1 MAYKEYKLLETTT
14 HTKEQSVP
22 YYHPETMDVISLET
36 PALHVFTDFHTV
48 KPYVIHV
55 KTLADDALQMM
66 QKVEVHALLVTNN
79 DDEVVGLINT
89 RRLQGVYRT
98 QVAQSEDIH
107 HKEVTVGML
116 MAKIGSLPMLDYAVL
131 KDTLVGHIARLMHD
145 QHIDHLLIQEQDKSG
160 KDIIR
165 GIISA
170 SFIAKRLGAQIGHD
184 LASRNLAELNKII

>member
-14 HTKEQSVP
+14 HNRQISIP
-22 YYHPETMDVISLET
+22 YYHPETVDVISLET
-36 PALHVFTDFHTV
+36 PALHVFTDFHTA

-55 KTLADDALQMM
+55 KALADDALQMM
-66 QKVEVHALLVTNN
+66 KKVEVHALLVINN

-89 RRLQGVYRT
+89 CRLQGIYRT

-116 MAKIGSLPMLDYAVL
+116 MVKIGDLPMLDYAVL
-131 KDTLVGHIARLMHD
+131 KDMLVGHIARLMHD
-145 QHIDHLLIQEQDKSG
+145 KHIDHLIIQEQNKSG

-170 SFIAKRLGAQIGHD
+170 GFIAKRLGTKIGHD
-184 LASRNLAELNKII
+184 LASRNLAELNKMI